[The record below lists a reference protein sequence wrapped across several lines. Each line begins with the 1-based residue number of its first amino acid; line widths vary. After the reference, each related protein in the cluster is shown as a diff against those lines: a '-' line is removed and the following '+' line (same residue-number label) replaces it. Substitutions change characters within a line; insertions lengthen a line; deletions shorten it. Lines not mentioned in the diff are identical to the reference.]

1 MTKKEK
7 GKGHERMKEKTMGQ
21 PIAIKERKGGKM
33 VTGRR
38 GQHGQVG
45 NTRRKTCI
53 FNWSLRL
60 KFH

>member
-7 GKGHERMKEKTMGQ
+7 GKGHERMKEKAMRQT
-21 PIAIKERKGGKM
+21 IAIKERKGSKM
-33 VTGRR
+33 VTGRNE
-38 GQHGQVG
+38 QHGQVG
-45 NTRRKTCI
+45 NIKRKTSI